1 LTPVT
6 GWFPGRKETS
16 RNRSVIHRL
25 VVVYQ
30 EYERDRVGIKTEAII
45 PSSRVILII
54 VLVLAFSRLAF
65 SGEIHDAARSDDLE
79 KVQELL
85 AEDPS
90 LVSSRDDLTW
100 TPLHYAAAYGYRD
113 VAQLLLARNAEVDAR
128 DDLGWTPL
136 HVAAVNGNKDVVE
149 LLLASK
155 AHVNAKTNRGLT
167 PLSLALDKDH
177 HEVAELLRRHGGE
190 E

>member
-1 LTPVT
+1 M
-6 GWFPGRKETS
+6 
-16 RNRSVIHRL
+16 
-25 VVVYQ
+25 
-30 EYERDRVGIKTEAII
+30 
-45 PSSRVILII
+45 
-54 VLVLAFSRLAF
+54 
-65 SGEIHDAARSDDLE
+65 
-79 KVQELL
+79 
-85 AEDPS
+85 
-90 LVSSRDDLTW
+90 
-100 TPLHYAAAYGYRD
+100 
-113 VAQLLLARNAEVDAR
+113 AQLLLARNAEVDAR
-128 DDLGWTPL
+128 DDLGGTPL

>member
-1 LTPVT
+1 
-6 GWFPGRKETS
+6 
-16 RNRSVIHRL
+16 
-25 VVVYQ
+25 VVYQ

-100 TPLHYAAAYGYRD
+100 TPLH
-113 VAQLLLARNAEVDAR
+113 
-128 DDLGWTPL
+128 
-136 HVAAVNGNKDVVE
+136 VAAVNGNKDVVE